1 MPAVTQLDG
10 HTIQQMREILLR
22 HGVTR
27 AGIFGSFA
35 RGEADETSD
44 VDLLVEVPRGT
55 TLLDMAGLG
64 IELEEA
70 LGRSVDL
77 VTYESIHPRMRERIL
92 RDEVGIL

>member
-27 AGIFGSFA
+27 AGIFGSFS

>member
-1 MPAVTQLDG
+1 MPAITQLDDRL
-10 HTIQQMREILLR
+10 IQQIREILAR
-22 HGVTR
+22 YGVTH

>member
-1 MPAVTQLDG
+1 MPAIAQLDDRL
-10 HTIQQMREILLR
+10 IEQIREILVR

-35 RGEADETSD
+35 RGEAGETSD
-44 VDLLVEVPRGT
+44 VDLLIEVPRGT

-77 VTYESIHPRMRERIL
+77 VTYGSINPRMRERIL

>member
-1 MPAVTQLDG
+1 MATATQLDDRM
-10 HTIQQMREILLR
+10 IQQIRAILLR
-22 HGVTR
+22 YGVTH

>member
-22 HGVTR
+22 HGVTW

>member
-1 MPAVTQLDG
+1 MPAITQLDERV
-10 HTIQQMREILLR
+10 IEQIRAILLR
-22 HGVTR
+22 YGVTR

-35 RGEADETSD
+35 RGEAGETSD

-70 LGRSVDL
+70 VGRSVDL